1 MNRKALG
8 RGLGALIPTPESP
21 AAEGG
26 AETKGREKEGV
37 GEHVVPLSRIRP
49 NPLQP
54 RTDFAEA
61 ALDDLARSIQ
71 ENGLIQPLV
80 VRKSADGF
88 FELIAGERRF
98 LACRKAG
105 LAAVPV
111 VIRTAARREML
122 ELALV
127 ENLQRENLNPI
138 EEAEAFQRLATEFG
152 LTQDEIAGQV
162 SKSRTA
168 VTNSLRLLALE
179 EDLRELVRSGKI
191 SAGHARGLLTIEEP
205 ARRRALA
212 KEICEKGLSVRD
224 VEARTQV
231 QRSRQGRAT
240 ARKRSHPALEAWE
253 GRLRE
258 RFGTQVRIV
267 GGIARGRVEIHYFS
281 EEDLGRVLDLTG
293 AGSEL

>member
-1 MNRKALG
+1 MA
-8 RGLGALIPTPESP
+8 
-21 AAEGG
+21 
-26 AETKGREKEGV
+26 
-37 GEHVVPLSRIRP
+37 GEHLVALSRIRP

-54 RTDFAEA
+54 RTDFAEE

-80 VRKSADGF
+80 VRKTAEGF

-98 LACRKAG
+98 LASRKAG
-105 LAAVPV
+105 LDVVPV

-127 ENLQRENLNPI
+127 ENLQREDLNPI

-152 LTQDEIAGQV
+152 LTQEEIAGQV
-162 SKSRTA
+162 SRSRTA

-179 EDLRELVRSGKI
+179 KDLREMVRSGKL
-191 SAGHARGLLTIEEP
+191 SAGHARALLTLDDP
-205 ARRRALA
+205 APRRALA
-212 KEICEKGLSVRD
+212 KEICDKGLSVRD
-224 VEARTQV
+224 VEARTQA
-231 QRSRQGRAT
+231 QRPRPGRAT

-267 GGIARGRVEIHYFS
+267 GGLARGRVEVHYFS
-281 EEDLGRVLDLTG
+281 EEDLGRILDLTG